1 MVRLGFIIGFIAT
14 IGVLLSGLAAY
25 RVHEQELTVNGIAI
39 ARAIDVHASLV
50 QDRLTERELLARVA
64 SGLFRTPSVVKA
76 NMLQPL
82 RSSIYA
88 FKTDF
93 VVAGWIARLKPAELD
108 AARAQLASAGFP
120 NPAIRSDDDKPLGT
134 GAPDQPIDV
143 LMDVEPRNKETA
155 GLAGRSYDQHPIL
168 GPMLAQAMD
177 SGKPV
182 ASDPL
187 PLLRSDGPIGLV
199 LAAPVLQEGEAQPAG
214 FVTFSYELAP
224 LMLANDDL
232 SLFSVV
238 LRDPR
243 NPEVELIANHQG
255 SVSSRLT
262 AADGPPP
269 SMVRTVTFG
278 GRDWSLGYYAKTNA
292 VKRAE
297 ETAVVVAAIGLALTA
312 IICGLFGYVAYNNLR
327 LSREIQVRIGFERR
341 LTAVIDELNHR
352 VKNILAVIQSIVT
365 RTLRHGSDIDVA
377 RELLIGRIH
386 AMSNVVS
393 LLSESQWQGVKL
405 KGLFE
410 ARAIPHAE
418 RIAVSGPD
426 IAVSARAAQSLSL
439 LFFELA
445 SHSDE
450 GLSLVGKHPHI
461 VAHWDVTGEEPDTIF
476 HFRWEEFNTSE
487 ATRRADSDFGL
498 ILLDRVAPEALGG
511 VSKRYFTDVSYVY
524 ELTAPMETV
533 VDMTERD
540 RTEQFAI
547 APRRAAMTGQ
557 PSSLRK
563 QALPYHAMSEVG
575 KGWSDADYHNDWG
588 YGPACAGTTNI
599 NRSSASAATQSTPQS
614 KLEVLRRLRS
624 SQ

>member
-1 MVRLGFIIGFIAT
+1 MVRLGFIIGFIAL
-14 IGVLLSGLAAY
+14 IGVLLSGLAAD
-25 RVHEQELTVNGIAI
+25 RVHNQELTVERIAL

-64 SGLFRTPSVVKA
+64 SGLFPAPSVIKA
-76 NMLQPL
+76 NMLKPL

-93 VVAGWIARLKPAELD
+93 VVAGWIARLKPSEFD
-108 AARAQLASAGFP
+108 AARGELASDGFSHP
-120 NPAIRSDDDKPLGT
+120 TIRRFDDAPLDT
-134 GAPDQPIDV
+134 GSLDRPVDV
-143 LMDVEPRNKETA
+143 LMDVEPRNAETMA
-155 GLAGRSYDQHPIL
+155 FPGRSIDQHPVL
-168 GPMLAQAMD
+168 GPMLAQAMAD
-177 SGKPV
+177 GKPV

-187 PLLRSDGPIGLV
+187 PLLRPDGPIGLV
-199 LAAPVLQEGEAQPAG
+199 LAAPVLQEGETQPAG

-238 LRDPR
+238 LKDPSH
-243 NPEVELIANHQG
+243 PGVELIADRQG
-255 SVSSRLT
+255 IVRSGM
-262 AADGPPP
+262 AAPEGPAP

-292 VKRAE
+292 ANRAQQ
-297 ETAVVVAAIGLALTA
+297 TAAIVAAIGLALTG
-312 IICGLFGYVAYNNLR
+312 IVCGLFGYVAYNNLR

-393 LLSESQWQGVKL
+393 LLSESQWQGVQL

-418 RIAVSGPD
+418 RIAVDGPD

-461 VAHWDVTGEEPDTIF
+461 VVHWEVAGEEPDAIF
-476 HFRWEEFNTSE
+476 QLSLGRIQHQRGDAPRGQRFRRDPARPRRTGGAWRHLE
-487 ATRRADSDFGL
+487 AVFYRCKLCLRTDRADA
-498 ILLDRVAPEALGG
+498 DRRRHDGAGPRRTIYGAGEAGALGILRPHG
-511 VSKRYFTDVSYVY
+511 S
-524 ELTAPMETV
+524 
-533 VDMTERD
+533 
-540 RTEQFAI
+540 
-547 APRRAAMTGQ
+547 RRAALPRSQ
-557 PSSLRK
+557 P
-563 QALPYHAMSEVG
+563 
-575 KGWSDADYHNDWG
+575 
-588 YGPACAGTTNI
+588 
-599 NRSSASAATQSTPQS
+599 
-614 KLEVLRRLRS
+614 
-624 SQ
+624 

>member
-1 MVRLGFIIGFIAT
+1 MHIPGRALRSGPRISFPGKRVVRLGFIIALVAL
-14 IGVLLSGLAAY
+14 IGVFFSGLAAW
-25 RVHEQELTVNGIAI
+25 RVHDQELAIDSIAL

-64 SGLFRTPSVVKA
+64 SGLFRAPSVMKA

-93 VVAGWIARLKPAELD
+93 VVASWIARLQPNELESARAEL
-108 AARAQLASAGFP
+108 AAADFSNPTIRDFDDRPLDRA
-120 NPAIRSDDDKPLGT
+120 
-134 GAPDQPIDV
+134 APDRPLNV
-143 LMDVEPRNKETA
+143 VMDVEPRNAQTA
-155 GLAGRSYDQHPIL
+155 AFAGRALDRHPVL
-168 GPMLAQAMD
+168 GPMLSRAMAE
-177 SGKPV
+177 GKPV

-187 PLLRSDGPIGLV
+187 RLLNDDGPVGLV
-199 LAAPVLQEGEAQPAG
+199 LAAPVLQDGSDGPAG

-224 LMLANDDL
+224 LMLTNDDL

-238 LRDPR
+238 LKDPR
-243 NPEVELIANHQG
+243 RDKGELISDDRGN
-255 SVSSRLT
+255 VSSRT
-262 AADGPPP
+262 AAENSPAP
-269 SMVRTVTFG
+269 SITRTVTFG
-278 GRDWSLGYYAKTNA
+278 DRDWSLGYYAKANA
-292 VKRAE
+292 LARARH
-297 ETAVVVAAIGLALTA
+297 TAGIVAAIGVALTS
-312 IICGLFGYVAYNNLR
+312 IVCGLFGYVSYSNVRLR
-327 LSREIQVRIGFERR
+327 REIEVRIGFERR

-410 ARAIPHAE
+410 ARAIPHSE
-418 RIAVSGPD
+418 RISVAGPD
-426 IAVSARAAQSLSL
+426 IDVSARAAQSLSL

-450 GLSLVGKHPHI
+450 GLSLVGKHPNI
-461 VAHWDVTGEEPDTIF
+461 VVRWEVTGEGPDAVF
-476 HFRWEEFNTSE
+476 HFHWEESNTSA
-487 ATRRADSDFGL
+487 ATRRADSDFGT

-511 VSKRYFTDVSYVY
+511 TAKRYFTDASYVY
-524 ELTAPMETV
+524 ELTAPMKTV

-540 RTEQFAI
+540 RTEALS
-547 APRRAAMTGQ
+547 RR
-557 PSSLRK
+557 P
-563 QALPYHAMSEVG
+563 V
-575 KGWSDADYHNDWG
+575 
-588 YGPACAGTTNI
+588 
-599 NRSSASAATQSTPQS
+599 
-614 KLEVLRRLRS
+614 
-624 SQ
+624 

>member
-1 MVRLGFIIGFIAT
+1 MVRLGLITGFIAL

-25 RVHEQELTVNGIAI
+25 RIYGQEVAVDGIAL

-64 SGLFRTPSVVKA
+64 SGLFRSPSVIKA

-93 VVAGWIARLKPAELD
+93 VVASWVARLKPEEISAAHTEL
-108 AARAQLASAGFP
+108 ANAGFP
-120 NPAIRSDDDKPLGT
+120 NATIRGNGGVPLQ
-134 GAPDQPIDV
+134 ASNLSRPVDV
-143 LMDVEPRNKETA
+143 VMDVEPRNAETM
-155 GLAGRSYDQHPIL
+155 GFPGRSLDRDPVL
-168 GPMLAQAMD
+168 GPMLDRAMSD
-177 SGKPV
+177 LRPV

-187 PLLRSDGPIGLV
+187 PLLRKDGPIGVV
-199 LAAPVLQEGEAQPAG
+199 LAAPVLQDNGTQPAG

-224 LMLANDDL
+224 LMLTNDDL
-232 SLFSVV
+232 SLFSVA
-238 LRDPR
+238 LKDPR
-243 NPEVELIANHQG
+243 SDNSELMATERGNVISRSLDSQG
-255 SVSSRLT
+255 RPVVRKVS
-262 AADGPPP
+262 
-269 SMVRTVTFG
+269 FG
-278 GRDWSLGYYAKTNA
+278 GRDWTLTYYAKAATMN
-292 VKRAE
+292 RAMQ
-297 ETAVVVAAIGLALTA
+297 TAAIVAAIGLALTA
-312 IICGLFGYVAYNNLR
+312 IVCGLFGYVAYNNLR

-365 RTLRHGSDIDVA
+365 RTLRHGSDIDTA

-393 LLSESQWQGVKL
+393 LLSESQWQGVDL

-410 ARAIPHAE
+410 ARAIPHAD
-418 RIAVSGPD
+418 RIAISGPE
-426 IAVSARAAQSLSL
+426 IVVSARAAQSLSL

-461 VAHWDVTGEEPDTIF
+461 VAHWEITGSDPDAVF
-476 HFRWEEFNTSE
+476 HFRWEEFNTSA
-487 ATRRADSDFGL
+487 ATRRPDSDFGL

-511 VSKRYFTDVSYVY
+511 TSKRYFTDVSYVY

-533 VDMTERD
+533 VDMSERD
-540 RTEQFAI
+540 RTEKFS
-547 APRRAAMTGQ
+547 APLKPR
-557 PSSLRK
+557 
-563 QALPYHAMSEVG
+563 
-575 KGWSDADYHNDWG
+575 
-588 YGPACAGTTNI
+588 
-599 NRSSASAATQSTPQS
+599 
-614 KLEVLRRLRS
+614 
-624 SQ
+624 

>member
-1 MVRLGFIIGFIAT
+1 VLRLGFIIGFIAL
-14 IGVLLSGLAAY
+14 IGAMLSGLAAY
-25 RVHEQELTVNGIAI
+25 RVHDQELALDGIAM

-50 QDRLTERELLARVA
+50 QDRLTQRELLARVA
-64 SGLFRTPSVVKA
+64 SGLFRTPSVVRA

-82 RSSIYA
+82 RSAIYA

-93 VVAGWIARLKPAELD
+93 VVAAWIARLKPNELEAAQAELK
-108 AARAQLASAGFP
+108 REGFSKST
-120 NPAIRSDDDKPLGT
+120 IRDYD
-134 GAPDQPIDV
+134 DQPLDLKAVNQPVDV
-143 LMDVEPRNKETA
+143 LMDLEPRNPETIEFP
-155 GLAGRSYDQHPIL
+155 GRVYDQDSII
-168 GPMLAQAMD
+168 GPMLAKAM
-177 SGKPV
+177 SQGKPV
-182 ASDPL
+182 ASDPI
-187 PLLRSDGPIGLV
+187 PLLRRNGPIGVV
-199 LAAPVLQEGEAQPAG
+199 LAAPVEGAAEPAG

-238 LRDPR
+238 LRDPHEP
-243 NPEVELIANHQG
+243 NNELLADDQG
-255 SVSSRLT
+255 VVTSRAVRL
-262 AADGPPP
+262 DGPVP
-269 SMVRTVTFG
+269 SVMRTVTFG
-278 GRDWSLGYYAKTNA
+278 GRDWTLGYYAKNNA
-292 VKRAE
+292 AVRAQQ
-297 ETAVVVAAIGLALTA
+297 TAAIVAAIGLALTG
-312 IICGLFGYVAYNNLR
+312 IVCGLFGYVAYNNLR

-386 AMSNVVS
+386 AMANVVS

-410 ARAIPHAE
+410 ARAIPHAD
-418 RIAVSGPD
+418 RIAIDGPD

-461 VAHWDVTGEEPDTIF
+461 VAHWEVTGEEADAVF

-511 VSKRYFTDVSYVY
+511 TSKRYFTDVSYVY

-533 VDMTERD
+533 IDMTERD
-540 RTEQFAI
+540 RSEQFS
-547 APRRAAMTGQ
+547 AP
-557 PSSLRK
+557 LR
-563 QALPYHAMSEVG
+563 
-575 KGWSDADYHNDWG
+575 
-588 YGPACAGTTNI
+588 
-599 NRSSASAATQSTPQS
+599 
-614 KLEVLRRLRS
+614 
-624 SQ
+624 

>member
-1 MVRLGFIIGFIAT
+1 VVRLGFIIGFIALV
-14 IGVLLSGLAAY
+14 GVLLSGLAAY
-25 RVHEQELTVNGIAI
+25 RVHDQELTLDGIAL

-64 SGLFRTPSVVKA
+64 SGLFRAPSVIKA

-93 VVAGWIARLKPAELD
+93 VVAGWVARLKPNELD
-108 AARAQLASAGFP
+108 AARAELASAGFS
-120 NPAIRSDDDKPLGT
+120 NPTIRSSDDKPLDT
-134 GAPDQPIDV
+134 RSVNRPIDV
-143 LMDVEPRNKETA
+143 LMDVEPRNADTMSYP
-155 GLAGRSYDQHPIL
+155 GRSLDQEPIL
-168 GPMLAQAMD
+168 GPMLARAMPD
-177 SGKPV
+177 GKPV
-182 ASDPL
+182 ASDPI
-187 PLLRSDGPIGLV
+187 PLLRPDGPVGLV
-199 LAAPVLQEGEAQPAG
+199 LAAPVLQEGDTLPAG

-224 LMLANDDL
+224 LMLANDDH
-232 SLFSVV
+232 SLFAVV
-238 LRDPR
+238 LKDPR
-243 NPEVELIANHQG
+243 NANGELIANDQG
-255 SVSSRLT
+255 IVTSRT
-262 AADGPPP
+262 ASQEGPAP
-269 SMVRTVTFG
+269 SIVRTVTFG

-292 VKRAE
+292 VKRAQQ
-297 ETAVVVAAIGLALTA
+297 TAAVVAAIGLALTG
-312 IICGLFGYVAYNNLR
+312 IVCGLFGYVAYNNLR

-461 VAHWDVTGEEPDTIF
+461 VAHWEVTGEDSDVTF
-476 HFRWEEFNTSE
+476 RFRWEEFNTSA
-487 ATRRADSDFGL
+487 ATRREDSDFGV

-511 VSKRYFTDVSYVY
+511 ISKRYFTDVSYVY

-540 RTEQFAI
+540 RTEQFSTS
-547 APRRAAMTGQ
+547 PKAA
-557 PSSLRK
+557 R
-563 QALPYHAMSEVG
+563 
-575 KGWSDADYHNDWG
+575 
-588 YGPACAGTTNI
+588 
-599 NRSSASAATQSTPQS
+599 
-614 KLEVLRRLRS
+614 
-624 SQ
+624 

>member
-1 MVRLGFIIGFIAT
+1 VVRLGFIIGFIAL

-25 RVHEQELTVNGIAI
+25 RVHDQELTVDGIAF

-64 SGLFRTPSVVKA
+64 SGLFRAPSVVKA

-93 VVAGWIARLKPAELD
+93 VVASWIARLRPNELE
-108 AARAQLASAGFP
+108 AARNELASAGFS
-120 NPAIRSDDDKPLGT
+120 NPTIRNFDDRPLDTRSLDK
-134 GAPDQPIDV
+134 PIDV
-143 LMDVEPRNKETA
+143 LMDVEPRNDETMDFP
-155 GLAGRSYDQHPIL
+155 GRALDQHSVL
-168 GPMLAQAMD
+168 GPMLEQAMAE
-177 SGKPV
+177 GKPV
-182 ASDPL
+182 ASDPT
-187 PLLRSDGPIGLV
+187 PLLRPNGPIGIV
-199 LAAPVLQEGEAQPAG
+199 LAAPVLQEGESSPAG

-224 LMLANDDL
+224 LMLANVDH

-238 LRDPR
+238 LKDPR
-243 NPEVELIANHQG
+243 NPGREFIADQQG
-255 SVSSRLT
+255 IVASRTVSPEEP
-262 AADGPPP
+262 AP
-269 SMVRTVTFG
+269 STMRTVTFG
-278 GRDWSLGYYAKTNA
+278 NRDWTLGYYAKTNA
-292 VKRAE
+292 AVRAQQ
-297 ETAVVVAAIGLALTA
+297 TAIVVAAMGLALTG
-312 IICGLFGYVAYNNLR
+312 IVCGLFGYVAYNNLR

-410 ARAIPHAE
+410 ARAIPHAD

-461 VAHWDVTGEEPDTIF
+461 VAHWEVSGEGSDSTF
-476 HFRWEEFNTSE
+476 HFRWEEFNTSA
-487 ATRRADSDFGL
+487 ATRREDTDFGL

-511 VSKRYFTDVSYVY
+511 ISKRYFTEVSYVY

-540 RTEQFAI
+540 RTDNF
-547 APRRAAMTGQ
+547 RR
-557 PSSLRK
+557 P
-563 QALPYHAMSEVG
+563 
-575 KGWSDADYHNDWG
+575 
-588 YGPACAGTTNI
+588 
-599 NRSSASAATQSTPQS
+599 
-614 KLEVLRRLRS
+614 
-624 SQ
+624 

>member
-1 MVRLGFIIGFIAT
+1 MVRLGFIIGFLAL
-14 IGVLLSGLAAY
+14 IGVLLSGLAAW
-25 RVHEQELTVNGIAI
+25 RVHDQELTVDGIAL

-64 SGLFRTPSVVKA
+64 SGLFRAPSVVKA

-93 VVAGWIARLKPAELD
+93 VVASWIARLKPSELGAAQAELK
-108 AARAQLASAGFP
+108 SAGFT
-120 NPAIRSDDDKPLGT
+120 NPTIRDFDDQPLDTQAIDKP
-134 GAPDQPIDV
+134 INV
-143 LMDVEPRNKETA
+143 LMDLEPRTPDT
-155 GLAGRSYDQHPIL
+155 LSLPGRAYDRHSII
-168 GPMLAQAMD
+168 GPMLAQAMAA
-177 SGKPV
+177 GKPV
-182 ASDPL
+182 ASDPI
-187 PLLRSDGPIGLV
+187 PLLRQNGPVGLV
-199 LAAPVLQEGEAQPAG
+199 LAAPVQQEGASKAAG

-224 LMLANDDL
+224 LMLANDDR

-238 LRDPR
+238 LKDPR
-243 NPEVELIANHQG
+243 DSSDEFVANDSG
-255 SVSSRLT
+255 AITLRAV
-262 AADGPPP
+262 APDAPAP

-278 GRDWSLGYYAKTNA
+278 GRDWSLGYYAKTSA
-292 VKRAE
+292 LLRAQQ
-297 ETAVVVAAIGLALTA
+297 TAAIVAAIGLALTG

-365 RTLRHGSDIDVA
+365 RTLRHGSDMDVS

-386 AMSNVVS
+386 AMSNVVT

-418 RIAVSGPD
+418 RIAVNGPD

-461 VAHWDVTGEEPDTIF
+461 VANWEISGEEPETIF
-476 HFRWEEFNTSE
+476 HFRWEEFNTSA
-487 ATRRADSDFGL
+487 ATRREDSDFGL

-511 VSKRYFTDVSYVY
+511 TAKRYFTDVSYVY
-524 ELTAPMETV
+524 ELTAPMMTV
-533 VDMTERD
+533 VDMSERD
-540 RTEQFAI
+540 RTEQLS
-547 APRRAAMTGQ
+547 APVRPVR
-557 PSSLRK
+557 
-563 QALPYHAMSEVG
+563 
-575 KGWSDADYHNDWG
+575 
-588 YGPACAGTTNI
+588 
-599 NRSSASAATQSTPQS
+599 
-614 KLEVLRRLRS
+614 
-624 SQ
+624 

>member
-1 MVRLGFIIGFIAT
+1 MVVPAVAICFVIFFANISFLSRRVVRLGLITGFFAL
-14 IGVLLSGLAAY
+14 IGVLFSGLAAY
-25 RVHEQELTVNGIAI
+25 RVHDQELTVDRIAL

-64 SGLFRTPSVVKA
+64 SGLFRSPSVIKA

-93 VVAGWIARLKPAELD
+93 VVASWIARLQPDELE
-108 AARAQLASAGFP
+108 AAREELASAGFP
-120 NPAIRSDDDKPLGT
+120 NPTIRSFDDSPLDT
-134 GAPDQPIDV
+134 RALNHPVDV
-143 LMDVEPRNKETA
+143 VMDVEPRNDQMKA
-155 GLAGRSYDQHPIL
+155 FPGRCFDQHPIL
-168 GPMLAQAMD
+168 GPMLARALADM
-177 SGKPV
+177 KPV

-187 PLLRSDGPIGLV
+187 PLLRPDGPIGLV
-199 LAAPVLQEGEAQPAG
+199 LAAPVLQEDDAQPAG

-232 SLFSVV
+232 SLFSVA
-238 LRDPR
+238 LKDPR
-243 NPEVELIANHQG
+243 SDNSELIANERGVVISRTASPQG
-255 SVSSRLT
+255 GTPVT
-262 AADGPPP
+262 
-269 SMVRTVTFG
+269 RTVAFG
-278 GRDWSLGYYAKTNA
+278 GRDWSLSYYAKTNA
-292 VKRAE
+292 VLRAQQ
-297 ETAVVVAAIGLALTA
+297 TAAIVAAIGLALTA
-312 IICGLFGYVAYNNLR
+312 IVCGLFGYVAYNNLR

-418 RIAVSGPD
+418 RIAVNGPD

-461 VAHWDVTGEEPDTIF
+461 VAHWEVTGEEPNVVF
-476 HFRWEEFNTSE
+476 HFRWEEFNTS
-487 ATRRADSDFGL
+487 ALTRRADSDFGL

-511 VSKRYFTDVSYVY
+511 ISKRYFTDVSYVY

-533 VDMTERD
+533 VDMSERD
-540 RTEQFAI
+540 RTEQFS
-547 APRRAAMTGQ
+547 APLKPVR
-557 PSSLRK
+557 
-563 QALPYHAMSEVG
+563 
-575 KGWSDADYHNDWG
+575 
-588 YGPACAGTTNI
+588 
-599 NRSSASAATQSTPQS
+599 
-614 KLEVLRRLRS
+614 
-624 SQ
+624 

>member
-1 MVRLGFIIGFIAT
+1 MVRLGFIIGLIAL

-25 RVHEQELTVNGIAI
+25 RVHDQELTVDRIAL

-64 SGLFRTPSVVKA
+64 SGLFRAPSVIKA

-93 VVAGWIARLKPAELD
+93 VVASWIARLKPNELD
-108 AARAQLASAGFP
+108 AARAELASAGFS
-120 NPAIRSDDDKPLGT
+120 NPTIRNYDDAPLDTRSLDK
-134 GAPDQPIDV
+134 PIDV
-143 LMDVEPRNKETA
+143 LMDVEPRNAETMA
-155 GLAGRSYDQHPIL
+155 FPGRSFDQESNL
-168 GPMLAQAMD
+168 GPMLARAMAD
-177 SGKPV
+177 GKPV
-182 ASDPL
+182 ASDPV
-187 PLLRSDGPIGLV
+187 PLLRPDGPIGLV
-199 LAAPVLQEGEAQPAG
+199 LAAPVLQAGDTQPAG

-238 LRDPR
+238 LKDPR
-243 NPEVELIANHQG
+243 NSDDELIANEQG
-255 SVSSRLT
+255 AVTSRP
-262 AADGPPP
+262 ARREGPAP
-269 SMVRTVTFG
+269 SMTRKVTFG
-278 GRDWSLGYYAKTNA
+278 DRDWSLGYYAKTNA
-292 VKRAE
+292 ALRATQ
-297 ETAVVVAAIGLALTA
+297 TAAIVAAIGLALTG
-312 IICGLFGYVAYNNLR
+312 IVCGLFGYVAYNNLR

-365 RTLRHGSDIDVA
+365 RTLRHGSDIDAA

-418 RIAVSGPD
+418 RIAISGPD

-461 VAHWDVTGEEPDTIF
+461 VAHWEVTGEDPDTTF

-487 ATRRADSDFGL
+487 ATRRADSDFGV

-524 ELTAPMETV
+524 ELVAPMETV

-540 RTEQFAI
+540 RTEQFS
-547 APRRAAMTGQ
+547 AP
-557 PSSLRK
+557 P
-563 QALPYHAMSEVG
+563 
-575 KGWSDADYHNDWG
+575 KG
-588 YGPACAGTTNI
+588 
-599 NRSSASAATQSTPQS
+599 R
-614 KLEVLRRLRS
+614 
-624 SQ
+624 

>member
-1 MVRLGFIIGFIAT
+1 VVRLGFIIGLIAL

-25 RVHEQELTVNGIAI
+25 RVHDQELAIEGIAL

-64 SGLFRTPSVVKA
+64 SGLFRAPSVVKA

-93 VVAGWIARLKPAELD
+93 VIANWIARLKPNELD
-108 AARAQLASAGFP
+108 AARTELSSAGFVSP
-120 NPAIRSDDDKPLGT
+120 TIRNFDDKPLDLR
-134 GAPDQPIDV
+134 AIAEPIDV
-143 LMDVEPRNKETA
+143 IMDVEPRNAETRA
-155 GLAGRSYDQHPIL
+155 FPGRALDQSPTV
-168 GPMLAQAMD
+168 GPMLARAMAE
-177 SGKPV
+177 GKPV
-182 ASDPL
+182 ASNPL
-187 PLLRSDGPIGLV
+187 TLLHDGGPMGLV
-199 LAAPVLQEGEAQPAG
+199 LAAPVIPEGASAPAG

-238 LRDPR
+238 LKDPR
-243 NPEVELIANHQG
+243 SADGELIANDQG
-255 SVSSRLT
+255 VVIPRT
-262 AADGPPP
+262 AASDGPTP
-269 SMVRTVTFG
+269 SATRTVSFG
-278 GRDWSLGYYAKTNA
+278 NRDWSLSYYAKSNA
-292 VKRAE
+292 ARHAE
-297 ETAVVVAAIGLALTA
+297 QAAAIAGTIGLALTV
-312 IICGLFGYVAYNNLR
+312 IVCGLFGYVAYNNLR

-365 RTLRHGSDIDVA
+365 RTLRHGSDMDVA

-418 RIAVSGPD
+418 RMAVSGPD

-461 VAHWDVTGEEPDTIF
+461 VVTWDVAGEGAESIF
-476 HFRWEEFNTSE
+476 NFRWEEFNTSE
-487 ATRRADSDFGL
+487 ATRRPDSDFGV

-511 VSKRYFTDVSYVY
+511 TSKRYFTDATYVY
-524 ELTAPMETV
+524 ELTAPMVTV

-540 RTEQFAI
+540 RTERFS
-547 APRRAAMTGQ
+547 APVR
-557 PSSLRK
+557 S
-563 QALPYHAMSEVG
+563 
-575 KGWSDADYHNDWG
+575 
-588 YGPACAGTTNI
+588 
-599 NRSSASAATQSTPQS
+599 NR
-614 KLEVLRRLRS
+614 
-624 SQ
+624 

>member
-1 MVRLGFIIGFIAT
+1 VVRLGFIIGFIAL
-14 IGVLLSGLAAY
+14 IGALISGLAAY
-25 RVHEQELTVNGIAI
+25 RVHDQELTVDGIAL

-64 SGLFRTPSVVKA
+64 SGLFRAPSVIKA

-93 VVAGWIARLKPAELD
+93 VVANWVARLKPNELE
-108 AARAQLASAGFP
+108 AARMELASTGFS
-120 NPAIRSDDDKPLGT
+120 NPTIRSFDDAPLDTRSLDK
-134 GAPDQPIDV
+134 PIDV
-143 LMDVEPRNKETA
+143 LMDVEPRNAETMA
-155 GLAGRSYDQHPIL
+155 FPGRSLDQHPIL
-168 GPMLAQAMD
+168 GPMLVQAMAV
-177 SGKPV
+177 GKPV
-182 ASDPL
+182 ASDPT
-187 PLLRSDGPIGLV
+187 PLLRPNGPIGVV
-199 LAAPVLQEGEAQPAG
+199 LAAPVPQEGDTSPAG

-238 LRDPR
+238 LKDPR
-243 NPEVELIANHQG
+243 SPNGELIEDHQG
-255 SVSSRLT
+255 NVTSRT
-262 AADGPPP
+262 ASPEGPTP
-269 SMVRTVTFG
+269 SMTRTVTFG

-292 VKRAE
+292 ALRAQQ
-297 ETAVVVAAIGLALTA
+297 TAGFVAAIGLALTG
-312 IICGLFGYVAYNNLR
+312 IVCGLFGYVAYNNLR

-410 ARAIPHAE
+410 ARAIPHSE

-461 VAHWDVTGEEPDTIF
+461 VAHWDVTGEDTDLTF
-476 HFRWEEFNTSE
+476 HFRWEEFNTSA
-487 ATRRADSDFGL
+487 ATRREDSDFGV

-533 VDMTERD
+533 VDMSERD
-540 RTEQFAI
+540 RTEQFS
-547 APRRAAMTGQ
+547 APLKSVR
-557 PSSLRK
+557 
-563 QALPYHAMSEVG
+563 
-575 KGWSDADYHNDWG
+575 
-588 YGPACAGTTNI
+588 
-599 NRSSASAATQSTPQS
+599 
-614 KLEVLRRLRS
+614 
-624 SQ
+624 

>member
-1 MVRLGFIIGFIAT
+1 MVRLGFIIGFIAL

-25 RVHEQELTVNGIAI
+25 RVHDQELTVDGIAF

-64 SGLFRTPSVVKA
+64 SGLFRAPSVVKA

-93 VVAGWIARLKPAELD
+93 VVASWIARLRPNELE
-108 AARAQLASAGFP
+108 AARNELASAGFS
-120 NPAIRSDDDKPLGT
+120 NPTIRNFDDRPLDTRSLDK
-134 GAPDQPIDV
+134 PIDV
-143 LMDVEPRNKETA
+143 LMDVEPRDAETMA
-155 GLAGRSYDQHPIL
+155 FPGRALDQHSVL
-168 GPMLAQAMD
+168 GPMLEQAMAE
-177 SGKPV
+177 GKPV
-182 ASDPL
+182 ASDPT
-187 PLLRSDGPIGLV
+187 PLLRPNGPIGIV
-199 LAAPVLQEGEAQPAG
+199 LAAPVLQEGETSPAG

-224 LMLANDDL
+224 LMLANVDH

-238 LRDPR
+238 LKDPR
-243 NPEVELIANHQG
+243 NPGREFIADQQG
-255 SVSSRLT
+255 IVASRTVSPEEP
-262 AADGPPP
+262 AP
-269 SMVRTVTFG
+269 SMMRTATFG
-278 GRDWSLGYYAKTNA
+278 NRDWTLGYYARTNA
-292 VKRAE
+292 AVRAQQ
-297 ETAVVVAAIGLALTA
+297 TAIVVAAMGLALTG
-312 IICGLFGYVAYNNLR
+312 IVCGLFGYVAYNNLR

-461 VAHWDVTGEEPDTIF
+461 VAHWEVSGEGSDSTF
-476 HFRWEEFNTSE
+476 HFRWEEFNTSA
-487 ATRRADSDFGL
+487 ATRREDTDFGL

-511 VSKRYFTDVSYVY
+511 ISKRYFTEVSYVY

-540 RTEQFAI
+540 RTEQFS
-547 APRRAAMTGQ
+547 APLKPVR
-557 PSSLRK
+557 
-563 QALPYHAMSEVG
+563 
-575 KGWSDADYHNDWG
+575 
-588 YGPACAGTTNI
+588 
-599 NRSSASAATQSTPQS
+599 
-614 KLEVLRRLRS
+614 
-624 SQ
+624 

>member
-1 MVRLGFIIGFIAT
+1 MVRLGFIIGFIAL

-25 RVHEQELTVNGIAI
+25 RVHDQELTVEGIAL

-64 SGLFRTPSVVKA
+64 SGLFRAPSVVKA

-93 VVAGWIARLKPAELD
+93 IVASWIARLKPNELD
-108 AARAQLASAGFP
+108 AARKELAAAGFS
-120 NPAIRSDDDKPLGT
+120 NPVIRGFDDQPLNTRSLDK
-134 GAPDQPIDV
+134 PIDV
-143 LMDVEPRNKETA
+143 LMDVEPRDAETMRS
-155 GLAGRSYDQHPIL
+155 AGRSFDQDPVL
-168 GPMLAQAMD
+168 GPTLAQAMAD
-177 SGKPV
+177 EKPV
-182 ASDPL
+182 ASDPA
-187 PLLRSDGPIGLV
+187 PLLRPDGQIGLV
-199 LAAPVLQEGEAQPAG
+199 LATPVLQETDASPAG

-224 LMLANDDL
+224 LMLANDEM

-238 LRDPR
+238 LKDPR
-243 NPEVELIANHQG
+243 H
-255 SVSSRLT
+255 
-262 AADGPPP
+262 ADGELVSDDRGIVTSRTVTPEEPAP
-269 SMVRTVTFG
+269 SSIRTVTFG
-278 GRDWSLGYYAKTNA
+278 GRDWGLAYYAKTNSL
-292 VKRAE
+292 KRAQQ
-297 ETAVVVAAIGLALTA
+297 TAAIVAAIGLALTG
-312 IICGLFGYVAYNNLR
+312 IVCGLFGYVAYNNLR

-377 RELLIGRIH
+377 RDLLIGRIH

-426 IAVSARAAQSLSL
+426 VAVSARAAQSLSL

-461 VAHWDVTGEEPDTIF
+461 VAHWEVTGEEPDTTF
-476 HFRWEEFNTSE
+476 HFRWEEFNTSA
-487 ATRRADSDFGL
+487 ATRREDSDFGL

-511 VSKRYFTDVSYVY
+511 VSKRYFTEVSYVY
-524 ELTAPMETV
+524 ELTAPMQTV
-533 VDMTERD
+533 VDLTERD
-540 RTEQFAI
+540 RTEQLS
-547 APRRAAMTGQ
+547 APPRPGR
-557 PSSLRK
+557 
-563 QALPYHAMSEVG
+563 
-575 KGWSDADYHNDWG
+575 
-588 YGPACAGTTNI
+588 
-599 NRSSASAATQSTPQS
+599 
-614 KLEVLRRLRS
+614 
-624 SQ
+624 

>member
-1 MVRLGFIIGFIAT
+1 MVRLGFIIGFIAL
-14 IGVLLSGLAAY
+14 IGALFSGLAAW
-25 RVHEQELTVNGIAI
+25 RVHDQELTVDGIAL

-64 SGLFRTPSVVKA
+64 SGLFRAPSVVKA

-93 VVAGWIARLKPAELD
+93 VVAGWIARLKPSELD
-108 AARAQLASAGFP
+108 AARKELAGAGFT
-120 NPAIRSDDDKPLGT
+120 NPTIRDYDDKPLDTGT
-134 GAPDQPIDV
+134 LNQPIDV
-143 LMDVEPRNKETA
+143 LMDVEPRNDETRA
-155 GLAGRSYDQHPIL
+155 FPGRALDSEPIL
-168 GPMLAQAMD
+168 GPTLAQAMAQ
-177 SGKPV
+177 GKPV
-182 ASDPL
+182 ASDPTR
-187 PLLRSDGPIGLV
+187 LLRPDGPIGLV
-199 LAAPVLQEGEAQPAG
+199 LAAPVLPEGGAQPAG

-238 LRDPR
+238 LKDPRDP
-243 NPEVELIANHQG
+243 NSELIADHQG
-255 SVSSRLT
+255 MVTSRAVT
-262 AADGPPP
+262 AEGPPP
-269 SMVRTVTFG
+269 SMTRQVTFG

-292 VKRAE
+292 ARRAE
-297 ETAVVVAAIGLALTA
+297 ETAAVVAAIGLALTA
-312 IICGLFGYVAYNNLR
+312 IVCGLFGYVAYNNLR

-418 RIAVSGPD
+418 RIAVDGPD

-461 VAHWDVTGEEPDTIF
+461 VAHWEVTGEEPDTIF

-533 VDMTERD
+533 VDMTERN
-540 RTEQFAI
+540 RTEQFAMPTR
-547 APRRAAMTGQ
+547 PRR
-557 PSSLRK
+557 
-563 QALPYHAMSEVG
+563 
-575 KGWSDADYHNDWG
+575 
-588 YGPACAGTTNI
+588 
-599 NRSSASAATQSTPQS
+599 
-614 KLEVLRRLRS
+614 
-624 SQ
+624 

>member
-1 MVRLGFIIGFIAT
+1 MVRLGFIIGFIALL
-14 IGVLLSGLAAY
+14 GALLSGLAAY
-25 RVHEQELTVNGIAI
+25 RVHDQELALDRIAL

-64 SGLFRTPSVVKA
+64 SGLFRAPSVLKP
-76 NMLQPL
+76 NMLEPL
-82 RSSIYA
+82 RSAIYA

-93 VVAGWIARLKPAELD
+93 VVAGWVARLQPNEL
-108 AARAQLASAGFP
+108 AAAQAAIAAAGFP
-120 NPAIRSDDDKPLGT
+120 KPEIRDYNDKPIT
-134 GAPDQPIDV
+134 GLTQPIDV
-143 LMDVEPRNKETA
+143 LMDLEPRSNETKM
-155 GLAGRSYDQHPIL
+155 LPGRSYDQDPVRSA
-168 GPMLAQAMD
+168 MLTRARVEKR
-177 SGKPV
+177 SV
-182 ASDPL
+182 ASDPV
-187 PLLRSDGPIGLV
+187 PLLHANGPIGV
-199 LAAPVLQEGEAQPAG
+199 IVAAPVIPEGATVPVG
-214 FVTFSYELAP
+214 FVTFSYELAS
-224 LMLANDDL
+224 LMLTNDDM
-232 SLFSVV
+232 SLFSVA
-238 LRDPR
+238 LKDPR
-243 NPEVELIANHQG
+243 REGGELIANDQG
-255 SVSSRLT
+255 VVSTRRA
-262 AADGPPP
+262 AADGPAP
-269 SMVRTVTFG
+269 SATRTVSFG
-278 GRDWSLGYYAKTNA
+278 GRDWQLSYYAKTNSA
-292 VKRAE
+292 RRAE
-297 ETAVVVAAIGLALTA
+297 QTAIIVAAIGFAITA
-312 IICGLFGYVAYNNLR
+312 MVCGLFGYVAYNNLR

-410 ARAIPHAE
+410 ARAIPHAD
-418 RIAVSGPD
+418 RIAVTGPD

-461 VAHWDVTGEEPDTIF
+461 TANWTVTGEAPDEVF

-487 ATRRADSDFGL
+487 ATRRPDSDFGL

-511 VSKRYFTDVSYVY
+511 TAKRYFTDVSYVY

-540 RTEQFAI
+540 RTDKI
-547 APRRAAMTGQ
+547 SAPVRPVRG
-557 PSSLRK
+557 
-563 QALPYHAMSEVG
+563 
-575 KGWSDADYHNDWG
+575 
-588 YGPACAGTTNI
+588 
-599 NRSSASAATQSTPQS
+599 
-614 KLEVLRRLRS
+614 
-624 SQ
+624 

>member
-1 MVRLGFIIGFIAT
+1 VVRLGFIIGFIAF

-25 RVHEQELTVNGIAI
+25 RVHDQELTVEGIAL

-64 SGLFRTPSVVKA
+64 SGLFHAPSVIKA
-76 NMLQPL
+76 DMLQPL
-82 RSSIYA
+82 RTSIYA

-93 VVAGWIARLKPAELD
+93 VVAGWIARLQPSELA
-108 AARAQLASAGFP
+108 AARKELASAGFSDP
-120 NPAIRSDDDKPLGT
+120 TIRSFDDSPRDTRSLDK
-134 GAPDQPIDV
+134 PIDV
-143 LMDVEPRNKETA
+143 LMDVEPRNALTIA
-155 GLAGRSYDQHPIL
+155 FPGRSLDQQPIL
-168 GPMLAQAMD
+168 GPMFAQAMAH
-177 SGKPV
+177 GKPV
-182 ASDPL
+182 SSDPL
-187 PLLRSDGPIGLV
+187 PLMGLDGPMGIV
-199 LAAPVLQEGEAQPAG
+199 LAAPVLQEGNASTVG

-238 LRDPR
+238 LKDPR
-243 NPEVELIANHQG
+243 SADSELIANDQG
-255 SVSSRLT
+255 IVTSRT
-262 AADGPPP
+262 VTQDGPAP

-278 GRDWSLGYYAKTNA
+278 GRDWSLGYYAKINA
-292 VKRAE
+292 ARRANQ
-297 ETAVVVAAIGLALTA
+297 TAAIVAAIGLALTG
-312 IICGLFGYVAYNNLR
+312 IVGGLFGYVAYNNLR

-365 RTLRHGSDIDVA
+365 RTLRHGSNIDVA

-461 VAHWDVTGEEPDTIF
+461 VAHWEVTGEDPDSTF
-476 HFRWEEFNTSE
+476 HFRWEEFNTSA
-487 ATRRADSDFGL
+487 ATRREDSDFGL

-511 VSKRYFTDVSYVY
+511 TSKRYFTDVSYVY
-524 ELTAPMETV
+524 ELSAPMETV
-533 VDMTERD
+533 IDMTERD
-540 RTEQFAI
+540 RTEQL
-547 APRRAAMTGQ
+547 
-557 PSSLRK
+557 SV
-563 QALPYHAMSEVG
+563 LPKA
-575 KGWSDADYHNDWG
+575 K
-588 YGPACAGTTNI
+588 
-599 NRSSASAATQSTPQS
+599 R
-614 KLEVLRRLRS
+614 
-624 SQ
+624 

>member
-1 MVRLGFIIGFIAT
+1 MVRLGFIIGFIAL
-14 IGVLLSGLAAY
+14 IGALLSGLAAY
-25 RVHEQELTVNGIAI
+25 RVHDQELAVNGIAL

-64 SGLFRTPSVVKA
+64 SGLFHAPSVIKA

-93 VVAGWIARLKPAELD
+93 VVASWIARLKPSELE
-108 AARAQLASAGFP
+108 AARTELASAGFS
-120 NPAIRSDDDKPLGT
+120 NPTIRNFDDSPLDNGSV
-134 GAPDQPIDV
+134 DQPIDV
-143 LMDVEPRNKETA
+143 LMDVEPRNAKTMA
-155 GLAGRSYDQHPIL
+155 FAGRSFDQQPIL
-168 GPMLAQAMD
+168 GSMLAQAMAD
-177 SGKPV
+177 GKPV
-182 ASDPL
+182 ASDPF
-187 PLLRSDGPIGLV
+187 PLLRPDGPIGVV
-199 LAAPVLQEGEAQPAG
+199 LAAPVLQEGDTPPAG

-238 LRDPR
+238 LKDPR
-243 NPEVELIANHQG
+243 RTGGELIENDQG
-255 SVSSRLT
+255 MVASRTATQQGPAPSVT
-262 AADGPPP
+262 
-269 SMVRTVTFG
+269 RTVTFG

-292 VKRAE
+292 VVRAQQ
-297 ETAVVVAAIGLALTA
+297 TAAMVAAIGLALTG

-365 RTLRHGSDIDVA
+365 RTLRHGSDIDIA

-461 VAHWDVTGEEPDTIF
+461 VVQWEVTGEDPNTTF
-476 HFRWEEFNTSE
+476 NFRWEEFNTSA
-487 ATRRADSDFGL
+487 ATRREDSDFGV

-511 VSKRYFTDVSYVY
+511 ISKRYFTDVSYVY
-524 ELTAPMETV
+524 ELTAPMDTV
-533 VDMTERD
+533 IDMTERD
-540 RTEQFAI
+540 RTEQLS
-547 APRRAAMTGQ
+547 APPKPGR
-557 PSSLRK
+557 
-563 QALPYHAMSEVG
+563 
-575 KGWSDADYHNDWG
+575 
-588 YGPACAGTTNI
+588 
-599 NRSSASAATQSTPQS
+599 
-614 KLEVLRRLRS
+614 
-624 SQ
+624 

>member
-1 MVRLGFIIGFIAT
+1 MVRLGFIIGLVAL

-25 RVHEQELTVNGIAI
+25 RVHDQELTLDGIAM

-64 SGLFRTPSVVKA
+64 SGLFHTPSVIRA
-76 NMLQPL
+76 DMLQPL
-82 RSSIYA
+82 RASIYA

-93 VVAGWIARLKPAELD
+93 VFAGWIARLQPSELD
-108 AARAQLASAGFP
+108 AARAELAKAGFP
-120 NPAIRSDDDKPLGT
+120 NPAIRGFDDKPRDTSALT
-134 GAPDQPIDV
+134 GPIDV
-143 LMDVEPRNKETA
+143 LMDIEPRNA
-155 GLAGRSYDQHPIL
+155 QSMAFPGRSLDQSPTL
-168 GPMLAQAMD
+168 GPMFVQAMTD
-177 SGKPV
+177 GKPV
-182 ASDPL
+182 ASDPVTL
-187 PLLRSDGPIGLV
+187 QPPNGPTGLV
-199 LAAPVLQEGEAQPAG
+199 LAAPVIPDGGGAPVG

-224 LMLANDDL
+224 LMLTNDDR

-243 NPEVELIANHQG
+243 GADRELIANDQG
-255 SVSSRLT
+255 VVSTRT
-262 AADGPPP
+262 VNPMGPPP
-269 SMVRTVTFG
+269 SATRTVTFG
-278 GRDWSLGYYAKTNA
+278 GRDWTLGYYAKTNA
-292 VKRAE
+292 VKRATQ
-297 ETAVVVAAIGLALTA
+297 TAAIVAAIGLALTG
-312 IICGLFGYVAYNNLR
+312 IVCGLFGYVAYNNLR

-410 ARAIPHAE
+410 SRAIPHSE

-426 IAVSARAAQSLSL
+426 ISVSARAAQSLSL

-461 VAHWDVTGEEPDTIF
+461 VAHWEVTGEEPDTTF
-476 HFRWEEFNTSE
+476 HFRWEEFNTSA
-487 ATRRADSDFGL
+487 ATRREDSDFGV

-511 VSKRYFTDVSYVY
+511 SSQRYFTDVSYVY
-524 ELTAPMETV
+524 ELTAPMVTV

-540 RTEQFAI
+540 RTEQLA
-547 APRRAAMTGQ
+547 RR
-557 PSSLRK
+557 
-563 QALPYHAMSEVG
+563 
-575 KGWSDADYHNDWG
+575 
-588 YGPACAGTTNI
+588 
-599 NRSSASAATQSTPQS
+599 
-614 KLEVLRRLRS
+614 
-624 SQ
+624 

>member
-1 MVRLGFIIGFIAT
+1 MRVVRLGFIIGFIALV
-14 IGVLLSGLAAY
+14 GVLLSGLAAY
-25 RVHEQELTVNGIAI
+25 RVHDQELTVDGIAL

-64 SGLFRTPSVVKA
+64 SGLFRAPSVIKA

-93 VVAGWIARLKPAELD
+93 VVASWVARLQPNELE
-108 AARAQLASAGFP
+108 AARKELASEGFS
-120 NPAIRSDDDKPLGT
+120 NPTIRSFDDKPLDV
-134 GAPDQPIDV
+134 ASLNRPVDV
-143 LMDVEPRNKETA
+143 LMDVEPRTA
-155 GLAGRSYDQHPIL
+155 QTMSFPGRTLDQHPVM
-168 GPMLAQAMD
+168 GPTLERAMTE
-177 SGKPV
+177 GKPV
-182 ASDPL
+182 ASNPV
-187 PLLRSDGPIGLV
+187 PLLGPSGSVGVI
-199 LAAPVLQEGEAQPAG
+199 LAAPVLQEGAATPAG

-238 LRDPR
+238 LKDPR
-243 NPEVELIANHQG
+243 TADSELIADHHG
-255 SVSSRLT
+255 DVTSRAIRPEAPAPSVT
-262 AADGPPP
+262 
-269 SMVRTVTFG
+269 RTVMFG
-278 GRDWSLGYYAKTNA
+278 DRDWTLGYYPKTNA
-292 VKRAE
+292 VVRAQQ
-297 ETAVVVAAIGLALTA
+297 TAAIVAAIGLALTG

-461 VAHWDVTGEEPDTIF
+461 VAHWEVNGEDPDITF
-476 HFRWEEFNTSE
+476 HFRWEEFNTSA
-487 ATRRADSDFGL
+487 ATRREDSDFGL

-533 VDMTERD
+533 IDMTERD
-540 RTEQFAI
+540 RTEQLS
-547 APRRAAMTGQ
+547 APPKA
-557 PSSLRK
+557 
-563 QALPYHAMSEVG
+563 
-575 KGWSDADYHNDWG
+575 
-588 YGPACAGTTNI
+588 
-599 NRSSASAATQSTPQS
+599 NR
-614 KLEVLRRLRS
+614 
-624 SQ
+624 

>member
-1 MVRLGFIIGFIAT
+1 MVRLGFIIGFIAL

-25 RVHEQELTVNGIAI
+25 RVHDQELTVNGIAL

-64 SGLFRTPSVVKA
+64 SGLFRAPSVIKA

-93 VVAGWIARLKPAELD
+93 VVASWIALLKPDELD
-108 AARAQLASAGFP
+108 AARAELASEGFP
-120 NPAIRSDDDKPLGT
+120 NPTIRNYDDQPLDVHSL
-134 GAPDQPIDV
+134 DQPIDV
-143 LMDVEPRNKETA
+143 LMDVEPRNAETMA
-155 GLAGRSYDQHPIL
+155 FVGRSFRQHPIV
-168 GPMLAQAMD
+168 GPMLSRAMTE
-177 SGKPV
+177 GKPV

-187 PLLRSDGPIGLV
+187 PLLRPKGPIGLV
-199 LAAPVLQEGEAQPAG
+199 LAAPVLQEGATQPAG

-238 LRDPR
+238 LKDPR
-243 NPEVELIANHQG
+243 DANVELVAHDQD
-255 SVSSRLT
+255 VVTSRMLSQE
-262 AADGPPP
+262 GPAPATT
-269 SMVRTVTFG
+269 RTVTFG
-278 GRDWSLGYYAKTNA
+278 DRDWTLAYYPKTNA
-292 VKRAE
+292 LKRAE
-297 ETAVVVAAIGLALTA
+297 QTAAVVAAIGLALTG

-461 VAHWDVTGEEPDTIF
+461 VAHWEVAGEDPGTTF

-487 ATRRADSDFGL
+487 ATRRPDSDFGL

-511 VSKRYFTDVSYVY
+511 ISKRYFTDVSYVY

-533 VDMTERD
+533 IDMTERD
-540 RTEQFAI
+540 RTEQFSK
-547 APRRAAMTGQ
+547 P
-557 PSSLRK
+557 PKSS
-563 QALPYHAMSEVG
+563 H
-575 KGWSDADYHNDWG
+575 
-588 YGPACAGTTNI
+588 
-599 NRSSASAATQSTPQS
+599 
-614 KLEVLRRLRS
+614 
-624 SQ
+624 

>member
-1 MVRLGFIIGFIAT
+1 MVRLGFIIGFIAL
-14 IGVLLSGLAAY
+14 IGVMLSGLAAY
-25 RVHEQELTVNGIAI
+25 RVHDQELQIEGIAL

-64 SGLFRTPSVVKA
+64 SGLFRAPSVVNA

-82 RSSIYA
+82 RASIYA

-93 VVAGWIARLKPAELD
+93 VVASWIARLKAGELSWAESELK
-108 AARAQLASAGFP
+108 SAGFA
-120 NPAIRSDDDKPLGT
+120 NPTIRDFDDQPLDIKAIDKPV
-134 GAPDQPIDV
+134 DV
-143 LMDVEPRNKETA
+143 VMDLEPRNPETV
-155 GLAGRSYDQHPIL
+155 GLPGRALDRHSIV
-168 GPMLAQAMD
+168 GPMLAQATVA
-177 SGKPV
+177 GKPV
-182 ASDPL
+182 ASDPI
-187 PLLRSDGPIGLV
+187 PLLRLNGPIGLV
-199 LAAPVLQEGEAQPAG
+199 LAAPVSQEGSTELAG

-224 LMLANDDL
+224 LMLANDDR

-238 LRDPR
+238 LKDPR
-243 NPEVELIANHQG
+243 DANDEFVANDSG
-255 SVSSRLT
+255 VVTSRPV
-262 AADGPPP
+262 AQDGPAP

-278 GRDWSLGYYAKTNA
+278 GRDWSLGYYAKTNL
-292 VKRAE
+292 VQRAQQ
-297 ETAVVVAAIGLALTA
+297 TAVIVAAIGLALTG

-365 RTLRHGSDIDVA
+365 RTLRHGADIDVA

-386 AMSNVVS
+386 AMSNVVT

-410 ARAIPHAE
+410 SRAIPHAD
-418 RIAVSGPD
+418 RIVVNGPD

-461 VAHWDVTGEEPDTIF
+461 VVTWEVTGEEPETIF
-476 HFRWEEFNTSE
+476 HFRWEEFNTSA
-487 ATRRADSDFGL
+487 ATRREDSDFGL

-511 VSKRYFTDVSYVY
+511 TAKRYFTDVSYVY
-524 ELTAPMETV
+524 ELTAPMVTV
-533 VDMTERD
+533 VDMSERD
-540 RTEQFAI
+540 RTDQI
-547 APRRAAMTGQ
+547 SAPVR
-557 PSSLRK
+557 
-563 QALPYHAMSEVG
+563 
-575 KGWSDADYHNDWG
+575 
-588 YGPACAGTTNI
+588 PA
-599 NRSSASAATQSTPQS
+599 R
-614 KLEVLRRLRS
+614 
-624 SQ
+624 

>member
-1 MVRLGFIIGFIAT
+1 MVRLGFIIGFIAL

-25 RVHEQELTVNGIAI
+25 RVHDQELTVDRIAL

-64 SGLFRTPSVVKA
+64 SGLFHTPSVIKA

-93 VVAGWIARLKPAELD
+93 VVAGWIARLEPNELD
-108 AARAQLASAGFP
+108 AARAELKSAGFP
-120 NPAIRSDDDKPLGT
+120 KPAIRNFDDRPLDTRELG
-134 GAPDQPIDV
+134 QPLDV
-143 LMDVEPRNKETA
+143 LMDVEPRNAETML
-155 GLAGRSYDQHPIL
+155 LAGRSLDQHPVL
-168 GPMLAQAMD
+168 GPMLARATAE
-177 SGKPV
+177 GKPI

-187 PLLRSDGPIGLV
+187 PLLGPEGAVGLV
-199 LAAPVLQEGEAQPAG
+199 LVAPVLQEAGAQPAG
-214 FVTFSYELAP
+214 FVSFSYDLAS
-224 LMLANDDL
+224 LMLTNDDL

-238 LRDPR
+238 LKDPRDPDS
-243 NPEVELIANHQG
+243 ELIANHQG
-255 SVSSRLT
+255 VVMSRPASSE
-262 AADGPPP
+262 ASAP
-269 SMVRTVTFG
+269 SMLRTVTFG

-292 VKRAE
+292 TLHATQ
-297 ETAVVVAAIGLALTA
+297 TAAVVAAIGLALTT
-312 IICGLFGYVAYNNLR
+312 IVCGLFGYVAYNNLR

-365 RTLRHGSDIDVA
+365 RTLRHGADIDVA

-461 VAHWDVTGEEPDTIF
+461 VAHWDVTGEESEAIF
-476 HFRWEEFNTSE
+476 NFRWEEFNTSA

-540 RTEQFAI
+540 RTEQFAVP
-547 APRRAAMTGQ
+547 PRG
-557 PSSLRK
+557 RK
-563 QALPYHAMSEVG
+563 
-575 KGWSDADYHNDWG
+575 
-588 YGPACAGTTNI
+588 
-599 NRSSASAATQSTPQS
+599 
-614 KLEVLRRLRS
+614 
-624 SQ
+624 

>member
-1 MVRLGFIIGFIAT
+1 MVRLGFIIGFIAL

-25 RVHEQELTVNGIAI
+25 RVHDQELTVDGIAL

-64 SGLFRTPSVVKA
+64 SGLFRAPSVVKA

-93 VVAGWIARLKPAELD
+93 IVASWIARLKPNELD
-108 AARAQLASAGFP
+108 AARKELATAGFS
-120 NPAIRSDDDKPLGT
+120 NPVIRGFDDQPLNT
-134 GAPDQPIDV
+134 RSLDRPIDV
-143 LMDVEPRNKETA
+143 LMDVEPRDAETMRS
-155 GLAGRSYDQHPIL
+155 AGRSYDQDPVL
-168 GPMLAQAMD
+168 GPTLAQAMAD
-177 SGKPV
+177 EKPV
-182 ASDPL
+182 ASDPA
-187 PLLRSDGPIGLV
+187 PLLRPDGQIGLV
-199 LAAPVLQEGEAQPAG
+199 LATPVLQETDASPAG

-224 LMLANDDL
+224 LMLANDEM

-238 LRDPR
+238 LKDPR
-243 NPEVELIANHQG
+243 H
-255 SVSSRLT
+255 
-262 AADGPPP
+262 ADGELVSDDRGIVTSRTVTPEEPAP
-269 SMVRTVTFG
+269 SSIRTVTFG
-278 GRDWSLGYYAKTNA
+278 GRDWGLAYYAKTNSL
-292 VKRAE
+292 KRAQQ
-297 ETAVVVAAIGLALTA
+297 TAAIVAAIGLALTG
-312 IICGLFGYVAYNNLR
+312 IVCGLFGYVAYNNLR

-377 RELLIGRIH
+377 RDLLIGRIH

-426 IAVSARAAQSLSL
+426 VAVSARAAQSLSL

-461 VAHWDVTGEEPDTIF
+461 VAHWEVTGEEPDTTF
-476 HFRWEEFNTSE
+476 HFRWEEFNTSA
-487 ATRRADSDFGL
+487 ATRREDSDFGL

-511 VSKRYFTDVSYVY
+511 VSKRYFTEVSYVY
-524 ELTAPMETV
+524 ELTAPMQTV
-533 VDMTERD
+533 VDLTERD
-540 RTEQFAI
+540 RTEQLS
-547 APRRAAMTGQ
+547 APPRPGR
-557 PSSLRK
+557 
-563 QALPYHAMSEVG
+563 
-575 KGWSDADYHNDWG
+575 
-588 YGPACAGTTNI
+588 
-599 NRSSASAATQSTPQS
+599 
-614 KLEVLRRLRS
+614 
-624 SQ
+624 